1 MKNAEFLA
9 WLRRHRADTELLDWV
24 GQRSAEQAW
33 QDCDRAD
40 RMLWIYTRW
49 PGMDRRTVVSAS
61 CDCAETALRYVRPG
75 EHRPQRAIEAARWRI
90 ADPTDEN
97 KEAAGVADA
106 AASAAYAAYADAKV
120 AAAAYAD
127 AKVAATYAD
136 YADAKVAAAACAD
149 AKVAAAAD
157 AAAYAAYAA
166 YAVAYAAYAADDAA
180 AYVAAYAAYAAAYYA
195 AYAVADAAAANAAVA
210 AGHRTMS
217 ALIRRRIPSLPDT
230 PAGAKA

>member
-9 WLRRHRADTELLDWV
+9 WLKRHKACEDAVKWV
-24 GQRSAEQAW
+24 GKRSAEQAW

-40 RMLWIYTRW
+40 RMLWLYVRW
-49 PGMDRRTVVSAS
+49 PGMDRRTAVSAS

-75 EHRPQRAIEAARWRI
+75 EHRPQRAIEAARRWI

-97 KEAAGVADA
+97 KEAAGVAAYA
-106 AASAAYAAYADAKV
+106 AHYAAYADAV
-120 AAAAYAD
+120 AADYAAAY
-127 AKVAATYAD
+127 
-136 YADAKVAAAACAD
+136 
-149 AKVAAAAD
+149 D

-166 YAVAYAAYAADDAA
+166 ADYAD
-180 AYVAAYAAYAAAYYA
+180 YAAAYYA

-210 AGHRTMS
+210 ADYAAAYAAYADAVAADYAAAYAAYADAKVAAADAYRTMA
-217 ALIRRRIPSLPDT
+217 ALVRRRIPSLPDT